1 MGSGSSGGL
10 PEVRA
15 AGGLV
20 WRRRRGR
27 VEVLVVHRPRYD
39 DWSFPKGK
47 RDGDERDRDTALR
60 EVAEET
66 GLRCRLGPE
75 LGVGQEYEVTDRKGR
90 RRAKRVRWWAMTV
103 DGDDRATGDG
113 SDGEVDRVRWVAIDD
128 LRSGEWQLTYD
139 EDLELVHLL
148 ASSGALDGS

>member
-1 MGSGSSGGL
+1 M
-10 PEVRA
+10 
-15 AGGLV
+15 
-20 WRRRRGR
+20 WRRHRGQ

-75 LGVGQEYEVTDRKGR
+75 LGRGQEYEVTDRKGR
-90 RRAKRVRWWAMTV
+90 LRSKRVRWWAMTV
-103 DGDDRATGDG
+103 DGDTRATGAG
-113 SDGEVDRVRWVAIDD
+113 SDGEVDRVRWVALED
-128 LRSGEWQLTYD
+128 LRSGAWPLSYD
-139 EDLELVHLL
+139 DDLELVHLL
-148 ASSGALDGS
+148 VTSGALEGSQ

>member
-1 MGSGSSGGL
+1 M
-10 PEVRA
+10 
-15 AGGLV
+15 
-20 WRRRRGR
+20 WRRHRGQ

-75 LGVGQEYEVTDRKGR
+75 LGRGQEYEVTDRKGR
-90 RRAKRVRWWAMTV
+90 LRSKRVRWWAMTV
-103 DGDDRATGDG
+103 DGDTRATGAG
-113 SDGEVDRVRWVAIDD
+113 SDGEVDRVRWVALDD
-128 LRSGEWQLTYD
+128 LRSGAWPLSYD
-139 EDLELVHLL
+139 DDLELVHLL
-148 ASSGALDGS
+148 VTSGALDGSQ